1 MFIFPKFMQ
10 VGLYSTG
17 VNMKGEHVF
26 GMFTGFH
33 IWRASIFCWEAYIR
47 GGDVFTEFYGIRIKD

>member
-1 MFIFPKFMQ
+1 MQ

-33 IWRASIFCWEAYIR
+33 IWRASIFCWDAYIR
-47 GGDVFTEFYGIRIKD
+47 GGDVVTEFYGIRIKD